1 MSETQPKSY
10 RDLYGGK
17 WEQLRTRKDD
27 TLYGR
32 TLLRPE
38 DFRHQTVTTHD
49 PRGYEVKIHYVR
61 EGSGEPLFLFHGWP
75 GFWYDYWMN
84 IKELAKQFDVIAVDL
99 RGYGDTDKPGYDP
112 KTNRIML
119 DPVQHYDLDTTVDDA
134 MRLAKA
140 LGIEQAYWVG
150 HDWSSLVMHKFVRRY
165 PEMVKKLVLVNP
177 FLPGAETR
185 YLSPAFHEHSYYAS
199 FHGTPLAVELVESSR
214 EATKIYFRWFFQ
226 WWSANKNLWTPEEI
240 EILTDNFV
248 KPGNVEG
255 GFHWYRANLSPVA
268 KGWEPR
274 DYTPTHI
281 PTLVLWGEGDT
292 CVVINWSDLA
302 PQFYLDMKYM
312 PVRNAG
318 HFLMREAPDLF
329 NREVAAFLRT

>member
-17 WEQLRTRKDD
+17 WEALRTRTSD
-27 TLYGR
+27 TLHGR

-38 DFRHQTVTTHD
+38 EFKHQTVTTRD
-49 PRGYEVKIHYVR
+49 PRGYDVKIHYVR

-84 IKELAKQFDVIAVDL
+84 IKELAKRFDVIAVDL

-112 KTNRIML
+112 ATKRIQL

-140 LGIEQAYWVG
+140 LGIERAYWVG

-185 YLSPAFHEHSYYAS
+185 YLAPTFHEHSYYAS

-214 EATKIYFRWFFQ
+214 EATKIYFR
-226 WWSANKNLWTPEEI
+226 
-240 EILTDNFV
+240 
-248 KPGNVEG
+248 
-255 GFHWYRANLSPVA
+255 
-268 KGWEPR
+268 
-274 DYTPTHI
+274 
-281 PTLVLWGEGDT
+281 
-292 CVVINWSDLA
+292 
-302 PQFYLDMKYM
+302 
-312 PVRNAG
+312 
-318 HFLMREAPDLF
+318 
-329 NREVAAFLRT
+329 